1 MGLKI
6 TGEQKDI
13 FYNIDKKDNN
23 LLIEAYAGCGKTF
36 VIVNGCELISPI
48 LSTTFLAFNRHIKNE
63 LKEKLPDHVRVNTSH
78 GAGLAALLKVYP
90 DIKMDEFKVDKLLRK
105 KTKSWNLNH
114 SFKNQFEI
122 DQYLKEIKKI
132 VNLCRLT
139 LTLDKKY
146 IGYLAEKHDIKLRP
160 NDIKR
165 IASVMEVLLLD
176 RKTYDFTDM
185 VFLPAVDKKIWFYPQ
200 DYVIVDEFQDL
211 SKVQQ
216 RIIEKMLKKDRV
228 TKKFTGRLIAVG
240 DANQMIYSFAGV
252 SDKNVDWF
260 RNFPNTK
267 TLPLST
273 TFRCSKNVVKEAQKI
288 VPEIKAMDDAPDGI
302 VREGDVVSEA
312 KDGDFVLCRTTEPL
326 VRLFFELLEKEKT
339 AYIKG
344 SDIGVEIK
352 NMCDGF
358 VNLGQLVT
366 YWDNKLSKLRSDI
379 SNSGVIN
386 PEEDS
391 GYITLNDKVNVMN
404 FLARFSDDVNDL
416 IGKINLIFG
425 DDKKSGIVLSTVHKS
440 KGLEADR
447 VFIIKPDML
456 PMKVAKS
463 WQYAQE
469 LNLKYVAI
477 TRARHELIYDY
488 EWDKEDEKE

>member
-1 MGLKI
+1 
-6 TGEQKDI
+6 
-13 FYNIDKKDNN
+13 
-23 LLIEAYAGCGKTF
+23 
-36 VIVNGCELISPI
+36 
-48 LSTTFLAFNRHIKNE
+48 
-63 LKEKLPDHVRVNTSH
+63 
-78 GAGLAALLKVYP
+78 
-90 DIKMDEFKVDKLLRK
+90 
-105 KTKSWNLNH
+105 
-114 SFKNQFEI
+114 
-122 DQYLKEIKKI
+122 
-132 VNLCRLT
+132 
-139 LTLDKKY
+139 
-146 IGYLAEKHDIKLRP
+146 
-160 NDIKR
+160 
-165 IASVMEVLLLD
+165 MEVLLLD